1 MHFTRKE
8 GLKTQETESKEEDS
22 EEHRG
27 QLSIERNIPAAL
39 RKEGRK

>member
-22 EEHRG
+22 EEHG
-27 QLSIERNIPAAL
+27 AV
-39 RKEGRK
+39 KGRK